1 MAQKINREVWL
12 SADGKKEFETEADC
26 RAYDARTRWQS
37 LVTDMQ
43 NTIDVSGYQTERAAK
58 ASLTRLESGALLML
72 GYLSERG
79 LLAPQAEQY
88 AAQLTTLAPPP
99 VAAAA

>member
-1 MAQKINREVWL
+1 MAQKINREVWV
-12 SADGKKEFETEADC
+12 SNDGKKEFDVEADC
-26 RAYDARTRWQS
+26 RAYDARQRWQS

-43 NTIDVSGYQTERAAK
+43 SKIDTSGYASERAAK

-88 AAQLTTLAPPP
+88 AAQLAAPPTAQ
-99 VAAAA
+99 AA